1 MMSWT
6 NSVPTYRSLIGSS
19 RSSETDESTILEE
32 NRQLLQLLARYIVEE
47 NNPVP
52 EEVSLTLLGCLIPQ
66 GNALLSPS
74 SEGMPFAE
82 LMSILSTLASA
93 GSGIGHVQLFRTAAE
108 WLSTCRYFG
117 RFVVYIQVHP
127 LLHSVVFVIKT
138 QWVETNPSNICIF
151 PTDICFLLPRGTTLK
166 ALIWMLGINTDVR
179 RC

>member
-1 MMSWT
+1 
-6 NSVPTYRSLIGSS
+6 
-19 RSSETDESTILEE
+19 LEE

-117 RFVVYIQVHP
+117 RFCY
-127 LLHSVVFVIKT
+127 LYT
-138 QWVETNPSNICIF
+138 GPSAIAQCCDCNKNAVGGNQPI
-151 PTDICFLLPRGTTLK
+151 
-166 ALIWMLGINTDVR
+166 
-179 RC
+179 

>member
-1 MMSWT
+1 
-6 NSVPTYRSLIGSS
+6 
-19 RSSETDESTILEE
+19 LEE

-117 RFVVYIQVHP
+117 RFVVYKQVHP
-127 LLHSVVFVIKT
+127 PLHSVVCCKNAVGGNQPIKHLY
-138 QWVETNPSNICIF
+138 F
-151 PTDICFLLPRGTTLK
+151 PYRHLFSAASWYYTK
-166 ALIWMLGINTDVR
+166 GINTDVR
-179 RC
+179 N